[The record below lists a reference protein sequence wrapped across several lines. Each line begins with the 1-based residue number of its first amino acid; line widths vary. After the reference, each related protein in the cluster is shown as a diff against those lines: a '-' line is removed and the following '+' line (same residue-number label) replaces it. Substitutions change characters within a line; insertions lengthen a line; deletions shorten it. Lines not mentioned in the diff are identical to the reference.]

1 MLFTVDPNCGR
12 SLYTQIYDGIRKSIL
27 CGELRVGEKLPS
39 KRRLAERLAVSVITV
54 ENAYAQLTAEGYLT
68 AVERRGHFVADVI
81 PSFPRESAAAARKP
95 EPEPAEKEYTVDFQS
110 RNLSPEQFPFTV
122 WARTMRS
129 VLLMQDTRLL
139 RPLEYNGVFELRSAI
154 AGYLLRERG
163 IHVSPGQ
170 ITVGAGT
177 EYLQHLLIQLLG
189 RERVYG
195 VEDPGYPQ
203 TGMIY
208 ESNGA
213 GCRRIPLRGGGVSV
227 DELIRQGVDVAH
239 VTPSHHFPTGTVMP
253 VSQRQALL
261 RWAEEKDGRYIV
273 EDDYDSEFRFVGR
286 PIPTVFGTDSGG
298 RVIYMNTF
306 SKTIAPSI
314 RISYMVLPE
323 HLAEQFKH
331 CLGFYSCT
339 VSSFEQ
345 YTLAEFISRGHYERH
360 LSRMKKLYRQKR
372 DTVISAINGSALC
385 GRGRILEEDA
395 GLHFLVRLSTEVSD
409 AELRRRAEDKG
420 IRLSFLTDFLHRYSP
435 ESEHNLVISYSGIN
449 TEKLPQAFNEIAEM
463 I

>member
-54 ENAYAQLTAEGYLT
+54 GNAYAQLTAEGYLT

-449 TEKLPQAFNEIAEM
+449 TEKLPQAFNEIAEL